1 MSFKT
6 ALLGAAAS
14 GVIAISAPA
23 LGQETT
29 SDEAEAAGQGQS
41 EDVIVV
47 TGRRGSILNSIAEK
61 RDADALIDVL
71 SADQAG
77 RFPDP
82 NVAEAL
88 ARIPGIG
95 FQRENDT
102 GQGEFISIRGLDA
115 SYNTVLFDGIRT
127 GTADEYRRTALD
139 IVTANNISSIRV
151 TKAPLPQDATEGIG
165 GVVDIR
171 TRGPL
176 ERPETGYVSAD
187 IRENTFD
194 DRNGYRFG
202 AGISRR
208 FGDDFGVNLSGAYRQ
223 SYFDTLYVNPA
234 SNVPE
239 QLNAITLTGRNGA
252 TATFTDEDELDL
264 VPKNRLDLNDFTNEQ
279 INFEDNLIGRENL
292 NLAAVVDWRIAPHT
306 ILTFGARYTRDET
319 TQTTSNV
326 EFDADN
332 GDILPDGMGGFLPST
347 FPDPEVTFEGQ
358 IEDSEEIQ
366 ERYFLRG
373 ETFLDNWTFN
383 YIAGYS
389 RAFEDEPVLSI
400 DFTNDFDSVPGGR
413 DDNAVTFVP
422 LDLTNPPFARP
433 DPKDL
438 DVFLLGIDPFC
449 TDASGDP
456 CGEINDFDET
466 LEDSRENTRYSA
478 RFDTTYDFDDRGA
491 LQNVRFGLQYEESEY
506 VDRFIDLSDVDDSL
520 GPNGEFLGVDR
531 SGEFG
536 GSLADNNAAVGDYG
550 LVDGS
555 QSSFDRIGSPF
566 DDIGLTGVTLFD
578 PDALRDLRRSFRE
591 SFFASGADFEDVN
604 LLTAKE
610 RFLTAY
616 VQSELT
622 FGRLDI
628 IGGVRVEQYDADFSA
643 PQDFTS
649 SVIFDISGGVPGGGD
664 STDLALS
671 PDVQNDTSA
680 DNFVAL
686 PRVAFNYNVSDRLLL
701 RAAYTTSIARP
712 TFDLLAAEVSGDFD
726 IELIDGVAPANATLA
741 DVQSVE
747 IDYDLGNP
755 NLENAYSRNL
765 DFSAE
770 FYFDD
775 ENALTVAVFYKEID
789 DFIYNTF
796 ALDGGLNP
804 SLSFDPV
811 QAVQN
816 APFSADGRALIEQL
830 GGIEALTSIGNAQ
843 IDINVPENGDTA
855 TVYGVE
861 IGAFHTFSY
870 LPGLLSNLAF
880 AGNLTLQETK
890 TEIEMGVFEANDALV
905 VIGDAQVGDV
915 LVEEFAFFN
924 SPEVTGNAAIFYT
937 DDRFEIS
944 LAYRYAGIQ
953 LEEVEQFGFSQ
964 YQQARGFLDFDFEYT
979 FDDLGPASRVTLFF
993 SANDIL
999 DDGTEPTT
1007 YETYGRGDITQNFA
1021 SFNGRSYRAGFRLR
1035 F

>member
-1 MSFKT
+1 MSLKA

-23 LGQETT
+23 LGQETS
-29 SDEAEAAGQGQS
+29 SDEAETAGQGQGQ
-41 EDVIVV
+41 DIIVV

-61 RDADALIDVL
+61 READGVIDVL
-71 SADQAG
+71 SADQLG

-88 ARIPGIG
+88 GRIPGIG

-127 GTADEYRRTALD
+127 GTADQFRRTALD

-151 TKAPLPQDATEGIG
+151 TKTPLPQDATEGIG

-176 ERPETGYVSAD
+176 ERAETAFISGD
-187 IRENTFD
+187 LRENTFD
-194 DRNGYRFG
+194 DRTGYRFG

-208 FGDDFGVNLSGAYRQ
+208 ITDTFGVNLSASFRQ
-223 SYFDTLYVNPA
+223 TYLDTLYVNPA
-234 SNVPE
+234 SFVPE
-239 QLNAITLTGRNGA
+239 LVNAVTLTGENGT
-252 TATFTDEDELDL
+252 TATFTEEDQLSLVPNNFLDL
-264 VPKNRLDLNDFTNEQ
+264 GDFTNEQ

-292 NLAAVVDWRIAPHT
+292 NLAAVFDWQVAPHT
-306 ILTFGARYTRDET
+306 LLTFGARYTQDDT

-347 FPDPEVTFEGQ
+347 FPDPEITFEGQ

-373 ETFLDNWTFN
+373 ETVVDNWTFD

-422 LDLTNPPFARP
+422 LDLSNPPFAAP
-433 DPKDL
+433 IPKDI
-438 DVFLLGIDPFC
+438 DVFRRALDPFC
-449 TDASGDP
+449 TDAAGDA
-456 CGEINDFDET
+456 CGEINDFDEA

-478 RFDTTYDFDDRGA
+478 RFDTTYEFDDRGP
-491 LQNVRFGLQYEESEY
+491 LQNIRFGLQYEQSEY
-506 VDRFIDLSDVDDSL
+506 TDRFVDISDRDDSL

-536 GSLADNNAAVGDYG
+536 GRLSDNNAAIGDYG

-555 QSSFDRIGSPF
+555 ESGFDRIGSPF
-566 DDIGLTGVTLFD
+566 DNIDLTGVTLFD
-578 PDALRDLRRSFRE
+578 PDALRDLRRTFRD
-591 SFFASGADFEDVN
+591 SFFASGSNFEDVN
-604 LLTAKE
+604 LLTAEE
-610 RFLTAY
+610 RFMTAY
-616 VQSELT
+616 VQGELD
-622 FGRLDI
+622 FGRLTV
-628 IGGVRVEQYDADFSA
+628 IGGVRVEQYEGDFSA

-649 SVIFDISGGVPGGGD
+649 SVIFDLGGGGD
-664 STDLALS
+664 SRDLALS
-671 PDVQNDTSA
+671 PDIQNETSA
-680 DNFVAL
+680 DNFEAL
-686 PRVAFNYNVSDRLLL
+686 PRVVFNYELTDRIQL
-701 RAAYTTSIARP
+701 RAAYTTAIARP
-712 TFDLLAAEVSGDFD
+712 TFDLLAAEVDGDFD
-726 IELIDGVAPANATLA
+726 IELAAGVDPANATLA
-741 DVQSVE
+741 DVQNVE
-747 IDYDLGNP
+747 IDYSLGNP
-755 NLENAYSRNL
+755 NLTNAYSQNFDL
-765 DFSAE
+765 SAE

-775 ENALTVAVFYKEID
+775 QNALTVAVFYKTID
-789 DFIYNTF
+789 DFIFNTF
-796 ALDGGLNP
+796 AIEDDLNP

-811 QAVQN
+811 AAVEN
-816 APFSADGRALIEQL
+816 APFSDSGRALIDQL
-830 GGIEALTSIGNAQ
+830 GGVEALANSPNAQ
-843 IDINVPENGDTA
+843 VNINVPENGDTA
-855 TVYGVE
+855 TVYGLEV
-861 IGAFHTFSY
+861 GAFHTFSY
-870 LPGLLSNLAF
+870 LPGLLSNLGF
-880 AGNLTLQETK
+880 AGNITLQETE
-890 TEIEMGVFEANDALV
+890 TEIEVGVFDANDALV
-905 VIGDAQVGDV
+905 VIGDAQVGEV
-915 LVEEFAFFN
+915 LVQEFAFFN
-924 SPEVTGNAAIFYT
+924 SPEVTYNASLFYSDERWEVT
-937 DDRFEIS
+937 
-944 LAYRYAGIQ
+944 LGYRYQGIQ
-953 LEEVEQFGFSQ
+953 LEEIEQFGISQ
-964 YQQARGFLDFDFEYT
+964 YQQARGFLDFDIEYSIA
-979 FDDLGPASRVTLFF
+979 DVGPASTATVFF
-993 SANDIL
+993 SANDLL

-1007 YETYGRGDITQNFA
+1007 YETRGRSEAFQDFA